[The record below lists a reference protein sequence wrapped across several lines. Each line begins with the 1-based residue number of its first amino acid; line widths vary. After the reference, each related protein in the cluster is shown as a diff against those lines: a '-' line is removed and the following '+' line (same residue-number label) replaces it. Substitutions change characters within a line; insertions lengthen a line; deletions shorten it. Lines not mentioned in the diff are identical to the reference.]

1 MNHFYAHAEAGEPT
15 ARLNDHHPA
24 DPFAVVDLG
33 GDLYFTSKDPQWCR
47 RVAASW
53 TLAAELLEQATERDR
68 GRAAIDEA
76 RTDGACTA
84 SVTQGGSTTLRGSGR
99 FVGCEEGSPS

>member
-24 DPFAVVDLG
+24 DPFAVVDVG

-53 TLAAELLEQATERDR
+53 ILAAELLEQATERGR
-68 GRAAIDEA
+68 GRADDRPCAHRRSMRCLGYPGWLDD
-76 RTDGACTA
+76 T
-84 SVTQGGSTTLRGSGR
+84 RGSGR